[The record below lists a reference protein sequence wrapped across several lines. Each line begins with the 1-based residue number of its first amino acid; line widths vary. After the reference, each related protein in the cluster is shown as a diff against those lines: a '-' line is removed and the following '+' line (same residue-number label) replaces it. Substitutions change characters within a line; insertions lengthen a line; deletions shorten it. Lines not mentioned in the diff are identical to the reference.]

1 LCKKRK
7 CFTIGKAWMISLTLS
22 IVDFKDVQYAR
33 QELVSLRTQVTYCHP
48 FVYCSFLS
56 SMCNF
61 QNEMQKEA
69 NMSEKERNEKDKK
82 K

>member
-1 LCKKRK
+1 
-7 CFTIGKAWMISLTLS
+7 MISLTPS
-22 IVDFKDVQYAR
+22 VVNFKDVQYVR

-56 SMCNF
+56 SMCNL

>member
-1 LCKKRK
+1 MKRK
-7 CFTIGKAWMISLTLS
+7 FFTIGKAWRISLTPS
-22 IVDFKDVQYAR
+22 IVNFKDVQYVR
-33 QELVSLRTQVTYCHP
+33 QELVSLRTQVSYCHP

-69 NMSEKERNEKDKK
+69 NLSEKERNEKDKK